1 MPWRL
6 ILFAVFIVLLV
17 AFVGVNLDNTCAVSL
32 IFVTYP
38 DVPVY
43 ISILISFAL
52 GMIIMIPF
60 TFGRRSSRQDT
71 ARPEKSRPAYPKK
84 AAGSASK
91 KAGAAA
97 GSIPEEADDIPVARP
112 INDD

>member
-6 ILFAVFIVLLV
+6 ILFAVFLVLLV
-17 AFVGVNLDNTCAVSL
+17 VFVGVNLDNKCAVSL

-43 ISILISFAL
+43 ISILIAFAL
-52 GMIIMIPF
+52 GMLIMIPF
-60 TFGRRSSRQDT
+60 TFGRRSSRSYPDYPERNPIAST
-71 ARPEKSRPAYPKK
+71 KKPAARKT
-84 AAGSASK
+84 
-91 KAGAAA
+91 GAAKKPA
-97 GSIPEEADDIPVARP
+97 AAEEDEQPVARP

>member
-17 AFVGVNLDNTCAVSL
+17 VFVGVNLENACTVSL

-60 TFGRRSSRQDT
+60 TFGKKSSHQDSG
-71 ARPEKSRPAYPKK
+71 RPPRNRNVAGRKSGVKPDLHDP
-84 AAGSASK
+84 
-91 KAGAAA
+91 
-97 GSIPEEADDIPVARP
+97 ADDIQPVARP